1 MAVSANYPQGQPQRA
16 AALHEPGDLM
26 PVDVVR
32 GGLSERLWNPEPLE
46 LRHPPFVDR
55 VLVMLDGFVASG
67 HLGWLHHSFLQ
78 PARSGDRPSPRS
90 GDADR
95 RPAPFA
101 FVSLASSFALE

>member
-78 PARSGDRPSPRS
+78 PLGQVIGLLRDREMRIAVPLLLPSS
-90 GDADR
+90 
-95 RPAPFA
+95 
-101 FVSLASSFALE
+101 ASRQ